1 MWKFYWLL
9 FFFNFVLM
17 RLELYISDLLY
28 RYECVTVPNFGAFLT
43 QRKGAQVHHTTNA
56 FYPPTK
62 ELSFNAQL
70 NSNDGLLVKY
80 IADVTKEEYES
91 TLQKV
96 QSEID
101 TWKKRLNTSE
111 IISLENIGDLSLN
124 VEGRIQFEPSY
135 QRNYLT
141 SSFGLSSFV
150 SSEIERIVEKVTE
163 ETTPVVFEEEA
174 TEVIPLPVV
183 AKTPRRRF
191 PWAYAAAAAIVLSA
205 GVFGFNEYS
214 KTQQEKQQV
223 VEHEKAKKSIDKYIQ
238 QATFFNTDPV
248 ELPSI
253 TLDVAKEIQNYHVVA
268 GAFRIEE
275 NAHEKV
281 AELQNNGFDAEL
293 LGKNRYGLHQ
303 VSYASFSTRAEA
315 VTALAKIK
323 REVAPEAWLL
333 VTK

>member
-1 MWKFYWLL
+1 
-9 FFFNFVLM
+9 M

-28 RYECVTVPNFGAFLT
+28 RYECVTVPEFGAFLT

-80 IADVTKEEYES
+80 IADISKEEYES

-96 QSEID
+96 RSEVD
-101 TWKKRLNTSE
+101 VWKKRLDNSE
-111 IISLENIGDLSLN
+111 IISLENIGDLFLN
-124 VEGRIQFEPSY
+124 VEEKIQFEPSY
-135 QRNYLT
+135 QLNYLT
-141 SSFGLSSFV
+141 ASFGLTSFV
-150 SSEIERIVEKVTE
+150 SSEIERIVEEVKE
-163 ETTPVVFEEEA
+163 ETTPVVLQEEIEEA
-174 TEVIPLPVV
+174 IPLPVV
-183 AKTPRRRF
+183 EETIPRRRF
-191 PWAYAAAAAIVLSA
+191 PWAYTAAAAIMLSA
-205 GVFGFNEYS
+205 GIFGFNEYS
-214 KTQQEKQQV
+214 KNQQEKQQV

-238 QATFFNTDPV
+238 QATFFSSDPV

-281 AELQNNGFDAEL
+281 AELQANGFDAEL

-315 VTALAKIK
+315 LAGLAKIK
-323 REVAPEAWLL
+323 QEVAPEAWLL

>member
-1 MWKFYWLL
+1 
-9 FFFNFVLM
+9 M

-28 RYECVTVPNFGAFLT
+28 RYECVTIPDFGAFLT

-70 NSNDGLLVKY
+70 SSNDGLLVKY
-80 IADVTKEEYES
+80 IADVTKEEYET

-96 QSEID
+96 KAAVD
-101 TWKKRLNTSE
+101 TWKKRLDNSE
-111 IISLENIGDLSLN
+111 IISLENIGDLYLN
-124 VEGRIQFEPSY
+124 AEGNMQFEPSY
-135 QRNYLT
+135 QLNYLT

-150 SSEIERIVEKVTE
+150 SSEIERITE
-163 ETTPVVFEEEA
+163 EVVEEMTPAVLEEEVA
-174 TEVIPLPVV
+174 EAIPLPIVEE
-183 AKTPRRRF
+183 RRRKRF
-191 PWAYAAAAAIVLSA
+191 PWTYAAAAAIVLSA
-205 GVFGFNEYS
+205 GIFGFNEYS
-214 KTQQEKQQV
+214 KNQQEQQQV

-238 QATFFNTDPV
+238 QATFFSSNPV

-253 TLDVAKEIQNYHVVA
+253 TMKVAKEVQNYHVVA

-281 AELQNNGFDAEL
+281 AQLQAAGFDAEL

-315 VTALAKIK
+315 ISALAKIK
-323 REVAPEAWLL
+323 RETAPEAWLL